1 MTAQIDPERN
11 ESKHLHRFAD
21 LADRRVLEIGCG
33 EGRLT
38 WNYARAARQTVGIDP
53 DLDALRV
60 AKVDRPYDLE
70 SKTVFACAMS
80 EYLPFSKATFDLA
93 IFAWSF

>member
-11 ESKHLHRFAD
+11 EIQFLQRLAD
-21 LADRRVLEIGCG
+21 FADRRVLEIGCG

-38 WNYARAARQTVGIDP
+38 WNYARAARRTVGIDP

-60 AKVDRPYDLE
+60 AQVDMPHDLE
-70 SKTVFACAMS
+70 PKTVFACAMS
-80 EYLPFSKATFDLA
+80 EYLPFSKASFDLA